1 MKATF
6 KNSILKIYLLLIL
19 TVSGFSVFA
28 TSSGGAITKE
38 KSWKVNKDSIIRIL
52 AIGNSFSDDA
62 VEHYLYGLAKA
73 GGYKVIIGNM
83 YIGGC
88 SLETHWKNA
97 SENKDA
103 YNYRK
108 IDVNGNKTKTPKV
121 SLEAAIADEKWDFI
135 SFQQNSGNSG
145 LFQTYQEPL
154 PLLFNYVKERA
165 KNSKVKYIWHQTW
178 AYSQNHK
185 NPKYEENYQ
194 SDQMTMYKG
203 IMEASTRVNQI
214 AKFDL
219 LIPSGTAIQ
228 NARTSFLGDNLT
240 RDGYHLNLYIG
251 RYVASCTWYEALF
264 GESVVGNTFI
274 PAKVSEYEAQMGQHA
289 AHAAIKKPFKVTM
302 LKKFKEKK

>member
-28 TSSGGAITKE
+28 TSSGGAITKK

-73 GGYKVIIGNM
+73 GGYKVIIGNL
-83 YIGGC
+83 YIGGA
-88 SLETHWKNA
+88 SLDLHVKNVQEDKEVY
-97 SENKDA
+97 S
-103 YNYRK
+103 YRK
-108 IDVNGNKTKTPKV
+108 IDVAGKKVITPKK
-121 SLEAAIADEKWDFI
+121 SISYALADEKWDYI
-135 SFQQNSGNSG
+135 SLQQASGKSG
-145 LFQTYQEPL
+145 LFETYVEPL
-154 PLLFNYVKERA
+154 PVLYKYVKERA
-165 KNSKVKYIWHQTW
+165 TNPNVKYVWHQTW
-178 AYSQNHK
+178 AYAQNSTHK
-185 NPKYEENYQ
+185 SFSDYD
-194 SDQMTMYKG
+194 SDQMTMYKS
-203 IMEASTRVNQI
+203 IMEASARVNQL

-289 AHAAIKKPFKVTM
+289 AHAAIKKPFKVTR

>member
-121 SLEAAIADEKWDFI
+121 SLEAAIADEKC
-135 SFQQNSGNSG
+135 
-145 LFQTYQEPL
+145 LCYL
-154 PLLFNYVKERA
+154 
-165 KNSKVKYIWHQTW
+165 
-178 AYSQNHK
+178 
-185 NPKYEENYQ
+185 
-194 SDQMTMYKG
+194 
-203 IMEASTRVNQI
+203 IM
-214 AKFDL
+214 
-219 LIPSGTAIQ
+219 
-228 NARTSFLGDNLT
+228 
-240 RDGYHLNLYIG
+240 
-251 RYVASCTWYEALF
+251 
-264 GESVVGNTFI
+264 
-274 PAKVSEYEAQMGQHA
+274 
-289 AHAAIKKPFKVTM
+289 
-302 LKKFKEKK
+302 